1 MRKIYLFT
9 FMMLLLVHLKGQ
21 AQQITL
27 HVERAGTLPGMIDE
41 SRLPYI
47 TDLKLTGELNGTD
60 IKFIRTLTQ
69 ENLRFLDLSEAQIVE
84 GGNPYTISSSVQI
97 TSSVHYYTRNN
108 IIGVLMFCI
117 EDRRKPSVISK
128 IILPKSTLEIQ
139 FRAFSGCTNLTN
151 IDIPNS
157 VTSIGTETFSDCTSL
172 TDINIPNSVT
182 SIESG
187 TFYNCTSLTDINIP
201 NSVTSIESGTFNSCT
216 SLTDI
221 NIPNSVTSIGSQAF
235 YNCTSLTDINIPNLV
250 TSIEDQTFYCCTSL
264 TDINIPNSVKSIGSE
279 TFYRCTSLTDIN
291 IPNSVTSIEYGTFNY
306 CTSLTDINI
315 PNSVKS
321 IGSWAFNGC
330 TSLTDINIPDAVTS
344 IGSKAFSGCTS
355 LTNINIPNS
364 VTNIGS
370 KAFYDCDNLRSV
382 YMNASTPPSIGD
394 QAFHKSSKDL
404 TIYIPRGSYSA
415 YWISYWGNYNLV
427 EYDPTDIQGVTTSA
441 HNGAEKYFSIDGR
454 PLPGPCKGVNIIQ
467 DTDGKTRKAWIP

>member
-9 FMMLLLVHLKGQ
+9 FMLLLLAHLKGQ

-27 HVERAGTLPGMIDE
+27 HVESAGTLPGMIDE

-84 GGNPYTISSSVQI
+84 GGNPYTI
-97 TSSVHYYTRNN
+97 TSSAHYYTRNN
-108 IIGVLMFCI
+108 IIGSLMFCI

-139 FRAFSGCTNLTN
+139 FRAFKGCTNLTN

-187 TFYNCTSLTDINIP
+187 TF
-201 NSVTSIESGTFNSCT
+201 SGCT

-235 YNCTSLTDINIPNLV
+235 SGCTSLTDINIPNLV
-250 TSIEDQTFYCCTSL
+250 TSIESQTFYCCTSL
-264 TDINIPNSVKSIGSE
+264 TDINIPNSIKSIGSE
-279 TFYRCTSLTDIN
+279 TFYGCTSLTNIN
-291 IPNSVTSIEYGTFNY
+291 IPNSVTSIENGTFND

-321 IGSWAFNGC
+321 IGY
-330 TSLTDINIPDAVTS
+330 T
-344 IGSKAFSGCTS
+344 
-355 LTNINIPNS
+355 
-364 VTNIGS
+364 
-370 KAFYDCDNLRSV
+370 AFYDCDNLKSV
-382 YMNASTPPSIGD
+382 YMNASTPPSIGS
-394 QAFHKSSKDL
+394 QAFHNSSKDL
-404 TIYIPRGSYSA
+404 TIYIPRGSYTA
-415 YWISYWGNYNLV
+415 YWLSYWGNYNLV

-441 HNGAEKYFSIDGR
+441 HNGVEKYFSIDGR
-454 PLPGPCKGVNIIQ
+454 PLPGPCKGMNIIQ